1 MKTLNTHK
9 HTSTPESSLPSLEKS
24 KYLKQWDTSSCMATI
39 DRHWEEAVFSSHSS
53 FLSHVPELAV
63 LDHNWPDVSWLI
75 SGSIWSL
82 QCTHFFFFIK
92 LPFPFNVLWDYFSG
106 VGWERWTTFLYL
118 SLYTSPLFRYIII
131 YLTFL
136 LLMKS

>member
-24 KYLKQWDTSSCMATI
+24 KYLKQWGTSSCMATVN
-39 DRHWEEAVFSSHSS
+39 RHWEDAVFSSHSS
-53 FLSHVPELAV
+53 FLSYVPESAV
-63 LDHNWPDVSWLI
+63 LGHNWPDVTWLV
-75 SGSIWSL
+75 SGSILSL
-82 QCTHFFFFIK
+82 QHILYFFFIK
-92 LPFPFNVLWDYFSG
+92 LLFPLNVLWDYFLVMEWG
-106 VGWERWTTFLYL
+106 KWTTFLYL
-118 SLYTSPLFRYIII
+118 SLYTSPLFRYTII